1 MPVNLVKELPR
12 EKGCQSPRNN
22 PARPKGQS
30 ISETDIEK
38 EFPQLSSSKSPY
50 YIETNDE
57 LLNKDDKGEIWRE
70 TIIPSIYTKLIYNVA
85 LWSFFT
91 IPVLFDFRVESHG
104 FANRSARVGNI
115 SLSYP
120 KGA

>member
-22 PARPKGQS
+22 PARPRRQS

-50 YIETNDE
+50 HIETNDE

-70 TIIPSIYTKLIYNVA
+70 TIIPSIYMCENIHNYTYSCFV
-85 LWSFFT
+85 SFQ
-91 IPVLFDFRVESHG
+91 V
-104 FANRSARVGNI
+104 
-115 SLSYP
+115 
-120 KGA
+120 